1 MKNNDILV
9 SIILAIGFF
18 GFFGILG
25 FIDFFVGGIVSD
37 VVVVGIVSDVV
48 VVGIVSY
55 LAYDVSVSF
64 DIVSTFSAALV
75 IAALGAFYGSNVRSD
90 LGSRSFN
97 N

>member
-37 VVVVGIVSDVV
+37 VVVVGIVS
-48 VVGIVSY
+48 Y
-55 LAYDVSVSF
+55 PAYDVSVSF